1 MYRVVRWTNWSNIKI
16 YFYKRKIS
24 YASVLRRDVILNEW
38 DITRLEGKHFE
49 KNMRHSHGFGF
60 FFSLRHI
67 KIEDPSL
74 RITES
79 LKMNLAMAS
88 KLVYLD
94 LSWQDVSS
102 VHFLLNGNTQHNIE
116 TLILDNC
123 KNIEF
128 KLLFNAKLKL
138 QNLSCLLLNNIN
150 LLA

>member
-1 MYRVVRWTNWSNIKI
+1 
-16 YFYKRKIS
+16 
-24 YASVLRRDVILNEW
+24 
-38 DITRLEGKHFE
+38 
-49 KNMRHSHGFGF
+49 
-60 FFSLRHI
+60 
-67 KIEDPSL
+67 
-74 RITES
+74 
-79 LKMNLAMAS
+79 MAS

-128 KLLFNAKLKL
+128 KLLFNVKLKL